1 MLSEFSERL
10 RDSGYGERFRVE
22 IMRSILDGWKKMVEE
37 QKKGGRPIDRP
48 RQWNQEEREDSK
60 RSKKTSWY
68 KAGGYIRVI
77 FCTYTP
83 NSVLP
88 RKWREVGERGAAAR
102 GWRYCVVDGGG
113 RSIRSSVCRFPWVI
127 PCTDPT
133 KCLVCPI
140 GGRGPCTRTGCTY
153 QIQCLAC

>member
-37 QKKGGRPIDRP
+37 QKKGGRPTNRP
-48 RQWNQEEREDSK
+48 RQWNQEEREDSE

-68 KAGGYIRVI
+68 KAGGYSTVI

-83 NSVLP
+83 NSVLA
-88 RKWREVGERGAAAR
+88 RKWREVEERGAAAR
-102 GWRYCVVDGGG
+102 VQNSGFLH
-113 RSIRSSVCRFPWVI
+113 VCGFYPH
-127 PCTDPT
+127 
-133 KCLVCPI
+133 
-140 GGRGPCTRTGCTY
+140 
-153 QIQCLAC
+153 